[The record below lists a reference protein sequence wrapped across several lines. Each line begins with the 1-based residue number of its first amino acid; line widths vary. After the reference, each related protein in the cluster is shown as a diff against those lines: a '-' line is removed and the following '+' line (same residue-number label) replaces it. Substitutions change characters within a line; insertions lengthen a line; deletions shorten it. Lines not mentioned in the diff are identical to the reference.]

1 MSRKSFLEKQ
11 KENVVATYLQQ
22 QLLCCCRETSF
33 DSFFFYI
40 EVRSRFPRKC
50 WFGKIRNLSSLSLWR

>member
-22 QLLCCCRETSF
+22 QLLFLRF
-33 DSFFFYI
+33 FFFYI